1 MKDLIKKGTG
11 NSRYLKSVA
20 DFKQRYPTYDDFVQA
35 LVAGT
40 LPIDLNGI
48 NPDGITQLGT
58 SLSKVNL
65 LQDSTATSL
74 GMTVS
79 ASTDPTVDGAFQAV
93 MNGIGD
99 VETTLRSEINDV
111 RRDYESKKNST
122 FQKLMTGRLL

>member
-99 VETTLRSEINDV
+99 VEATLRSEINDV